1 MFGSDKSGRDRLP
14 GPKGYPILGVLP
26 MLRANTLKFL
36 VSASR
41 NFGDLV
47 PLRLLMNTAYLLNH
61 PAHVEHVL
69 QTNYK
74 NYRKAPMIDRLKPI
88 FGEGLVTSE
97 DEFWSKQRTLMQPS
111 FHRKRI
117 EALGQPMVD
126 VTREHLKVWRER
138 ALRGEEFNLS
148 EDISC
153 LTLEIVLRTMF
164 SSGLGEEGP
173 ALSRALV
180 LANEVMSKRVWDLT
194 QLGSMLPTKKNRE
207 FNKSVTL
214 LRSVVER
221 MIEER
226 RATKNYGND
235 LLGILLEASAADD
248 GDFMTR
254 ELLRDEVITLMLAGY
269 ESTAT
274 MVAWAIF
281 FLSQHPQH
289 LETLRNE
296 VDSVLAG
303 RDPAAEDLKHLEYTR
318 RVIQEVGRL
327 RPSIWWF
334 ARVAVNDDVIA
345 GERIKAGTMVLISQ
359 YLLHTQP
366 TIWEDPDRF
375 DPERFLSK
383 NVMKRSKFA
392 YLPFGAGPRVC
403 IGSGFA
409 MMEMQFIL
417 PMIFRAFDVRIT
429 SAQNPDFGSFL
440 SLRPND
446 DFRAVASLRRSH

>member
-1 MFGSDKSGRDRLP
+1 
-14 GPKGYPILGVLP
+14 
-26 MLRANTLKFL
+26 MLRKNTLKFL
-36 VSASR
+36 VHASR
-41 NFGDLV
+41 HYGDLV
-47 PLRLLMNTAYLLNH
+47 PLRLLMSTAYLLNH
-61 PAHVEHVL
+61 PTHVEHVL

-97 DEFWSKQRTLMQPS
+97 DEFWSRQRSLMQPS

-117 EALGQPMVD
+117 EALAQPMVD
-126 VTREHLKVWRER
+126 VTREHLRVWRTR
-138 ALRGEEFNLS
+138 AQTGAEFNLS
-148 EDISC
+148 EDISV
-153 LTLEIVLRTMF
+153 LTLEIVLKTMF
-164 SSGLGEEGP
+164 SSGLGNEAP
-173 ALSRALV
+173 QLSRALV
-180 LANEVMSKRVWDLT
+180 LANEVISKRVWDLT
-194 QLGSMLPTKKNRE
+194 TFSSMLPTKKNRE
-207 FNKSVTL
+207 FNKAVVL

-226 RATKNYGND
+226 RANKNYGND
-235 LLGILLEASAADD
+235 LLGILLEAADAD
-248 GDFMTR
+248 SGEFMTR

-296 VDSVLAG
+296 VDGVLAG
-303 RDPAAEDLKHLEYTR
+303 RDPTSEDLKQLDYTR

-334 ARVAVNDDVIA
+334 ARVAVNDDVI
-345 GERIKAGTMVLISQ
+345 GGQRIPAGTMVLISQ

-366 TIWEDPDRF
+366 TIWDDPDRF
-375 DPERFLSK
+375 DPDRFLAH
-383 NVMKRSKFA
+383 NVMRRSKFA

-417 PMIFRAFDVRIT
+417 PMIFREFDVRIT
-429 SAQNPDFGSFL
+429 SDEKPEFGSFL
-440 SLRPND
+440 SLRPNE
-446 DFRAVASLRRSH
+446 DFRAVCTARRRH